1 MKGIDISSYQGNNIN
16 FNAVKA
22 DGIEAVI
29 VKATESINYTN
40 MYFDSHTQGVINA
53 GLKLGFYHFFR
64 GQGIVEADYF
74 CDTIAPYKDK
84 MAIKPVIDVEVPL
97 ADINNQVLAFI
108 NRVKERLGIDCIIYS
123 GAYFAGEN
131 LNDTRLLKY
140 PIWIAHYDVSEPAQ
154 KGIWVN
160 GNVAGHQYSSEALIN
175 GISGPCDINNFNE
188 EIFIKKVSVI
198 NNEYIGGIYE
208 MPGSINM
215 RAKYRVNGVDVW
227 TRWYDMDKETCDPYK
242 NITGIEIYTELPLKW
257 GVCMNQKYINVEGSG
272 IIEGAEVYAFQAYL
286 TDQSKKT
293 YYWVSSPGDVEG
305 YEWWAN
311 NCKKENIPA
320 VCENTKGC
328 SPLNAIKLR
337 LG

>member
-1 MKGIDISSYQGNNIN
+1 M
-16 FNAVKA
+16 
-22 DGIEAVI
+22 E
-29 VKATESINYTN
+29 
-40 MYFDSHTQGVINA
+40 
-53 GLKLGFYHFFR
+53 
-64 GQGIVEADYF
+64 
-74 CDTIAPYKDK
+74 
-84 MAIKPVIDVEVPL
+84 
-97 ADINNQVLAFI
+97 
-108 NRVKERLGIDCIIYS
+108 
-123 GAYFAGEN
+123 
-131 LNDTRLLKY
+131 
-140 PIWIAHYDVSEPAQ
+140 
-154 KGIWVN
+154 
-160 GNVAGHQYSSEALIN
+160 
-175 GISGPCDINNFNE
+175 
-188 EIFIKKVSVI
+188 
-198 NNEYIGGIYE
+198 
-208 MPGSINM
+208 GSINM

-272 IIEGAEVYAFQAYL
+272 IIEGAEVYGFQAYL

-293 YYWVSSPGDVEG
+293 YYWVSSPGDVAG

>member
-1 MKGIDISSYQGNNIN
+1 MDCKIIDISFYQGNLNWDIIKSSYQGVIIKSSQYNWEDTMLRSHIQNCIDRDIPFGLYHYYGNDSISAGNGTEEAKFFLQYIN
-16 FNAVKA
+16 EFK
-22 DGIEAVI
+22 DHIRLMCFLDIEASMKGGELECLNYLI
-29 VKATESINYTN
+29 QNSPVKI
-40 MYFDSHTQGVINA
+40 G
-53 GLKLGFYHFFR
+53 
-64 GQGIVEADYF
+64 
-74 CDTIAPYKDK
+74 
-84 MAIKPVIDVEVPL
+84 
-97 ADINNQVLAFI
+97 
-108 NRVKERLGIDCIIYS
+108 IYS
-123 GAYFAGEN
+123 GEYFYRDN
-131 LNDTRLLKY
+131 LAAINPGV
-140 PIWIAHYDVSEPAQ
+140 PIWIANYSNKPNLDMI
-154 KGIWVN
+154 GW
-160 GNVAGHQYSSEALIN
+160 QYSCTETID
-175 GISGPCDINNFNE
+175 GIDVDHNVFNQEVFLKKQVTNNNL
-188 EIFIKKVSVI
+188 V
-198 NNEYIGGIYE
+198 GGIYKME
-208 MPGSINM
+208 GSINM

-272 IIEGAEVYAFQAYL
+272 IIEGAEVYGFQAYL

-320 VCENTKGC
+320 VCENTGGC